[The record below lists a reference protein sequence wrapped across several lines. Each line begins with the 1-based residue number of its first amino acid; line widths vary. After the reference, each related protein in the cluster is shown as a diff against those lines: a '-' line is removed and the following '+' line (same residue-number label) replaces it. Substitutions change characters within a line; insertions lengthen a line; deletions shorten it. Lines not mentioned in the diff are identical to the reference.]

1 MQHRKLK
8 VGLATATTVAAS
20 LVLVAQPAF
29 ADYAPVA
36 KDVVGVGSDT
46 VQYASDFIADGD
58 FLGDPGYNDAGNKFK
73 VINFD
78 ATPDANA
85 RLAYGPQGTG
95 PSCAPGTG
103 GTAGTGTQT
112 SNHADAPCTLNPT
125 IVLRAGTVPVQR
137 PNGSGAGAAAILTDT
152 HHYISYT
159 RASSTEGATLGA
171 AFDSITIGT
180 DKLAMLAATTTN
192 AVPLSTTQLAAIYN
206 CTDTTWTQ
214 VGGTSTDTIIPIVP
228 QVGSGTRKTFLADIG
243 VTTPGACVETGEEN
257 DPTAIAA
264 ATDQTGN
271 TDATPSKD
279 AIEPMS
285 GGRLNMFQGK
295 LGSGASNGVGGYFH
309 DPSCSLN
316 AIAASTPASCA
327 STADTINPAVAY
339 LTGTPSTGTL
349 YTDTRNLY
357 IYFRASDVTS
367 TTTWQPGGT
376 LNWVQTLFYDP
387 CPDNPPVS
395 GDGCT
400 NDPTAGEVGPG
411 GVPYYA
417 TGAGQG
423 LISAAGITPT
433 YHVTLGGP

>member
-8 VGLATATTVAAS
+8 LGLATATTITAS
-20 LVLVAQPAF
+20 MIMVAQPAF
-29 ADYAPVA
+29 ADYAPVT

-58 FLGDPGYNDAGNKFK
+58 FLADNGYNTLGNKFK
-73 VINFD
+73 IVNFD

-85 RLAYGPQGTG
+85 RLAYGPQGLG
-95 PSCAPGTG
+95 PNCAPGTG

-112 SNHADAPCTLNPT
+112 TNHADAPCTLNPT

-137 PNGSGAGAAAILTDT
+137 PNGSGAGAAAILTDS

-159 RASSTEGATLGA
+159 RASSKQGSTLGA

-180 DKLAMLAATTTN
+180 DKLAILAGTTTN
-192 AVPLSTTQLAAIYN
+192 AVPLSVPDLTAIYS
-206 CTDTTWTQ
+206 CTDTKWTD
-214 VGGTSTDTIIPIVP
+214 VGGTSSATIIPLLP
-228 QVGSGTRKTFLADIG
+228 QVGSGTRKTFLADIS
-243 VTTPGACVETGEEN
+243 VTTPGACVQNVEEN

-264 ATDQTGN
+264 TTSPAN
-271 TDATPSKD
+271 

-295 LGSGASNGVGGYFH
+295 LGDGSPNGVGGYFH
-309 DPSCSLN
+309 DPSCALN

-327 STADTINPAVAY
+327 ATADTLNPAVAY
-339 LTGTPSTGTL
+339 TTGTPPDGSGAL
-349 YTDTRNLY
+349 YNDNRNLY

-367 TTTWQPGGT
+367 ATPWQPGGT
-376 LNWVQTLFYDP
+376 LNWVRTLFYNP

-400 NDPTAGEVGPG
+400 NDPLAGEVGPG
-411 GVPYYA
+411 GAPVYA
-417 TGAGQG
+417 TASGQA
-423 LISAAGITPT
+423 LISAAGIAPT
-433 YHVTLGGP
+433 YAATVGGP